1 MVTGVDAVSPNNRAY
16 LARRVLL
23 LFPLLVGLTLIMFA
37 MIHLAPGD
45 PALAFVSEQGVDPEV
60 LAQVRKNLGLD
71 QPLPVQYAIWVSHV
85 VRLDFGTAY
94 TFNQKP
100 VIELIQERLPATLGL
115 QSLAL
120 VVSLSIAVPL
130 GVLSARNQYS
140 AFDNAA
146 TAGAFLGL
154 ALPNFWIALM
164 LQLVLAV
171 GLGWLPASTSGTDDP
186 TLGRIKYVIMPALVL
201 ALPTL
206 AVFARFIRSSML
218 EVLNQDYVTTARA
231 KGLSEPVVTYS
242 HALKNALIPMVTV
255 VGTQLARLLGGA
267 VIVEY
272 IFAWPGLGALAYE
285 SILRR
290 DYPVVLTLTLLT
302 GAFILIVNL
311 VVDVVYTYVD
321 PRLSF
326 R

>member
-1 MVTGVDAVSPNNRAY
+1 LTAGTRAY
-16 LARRVLL
+16 IARRVLL
-23 LFPLLVGLTLIMFA
+23 LLPLLVGLTLVVFT

-45 PALAFVSEQGVDPEV
+45 PAAAFVSEQALDPQM
-60 LAQVRKNLGLD
+60 LAQIHKNLGLD
-71 QPLPVQYAIWVSHV
+71 QPLPVQYAIWLSHV
-85 VRLDFGTAY
+85 ARLDFGTAY

-100 VIELIQERLPATLGL
+100 VIELIGDRLPATLVL

-120 VVSLSIAVPL
+120 VVSLIIAIPL
-130 GVLSARNQYS
+130 GIVSARKQYS

-146 TAGAFLGL
+146 TTGAFLGL
-154 ALPNFWIALM
+154 ALPSFWIALM
-164 LQLVLAV
+164 LQLFLAV
-171 GLGWLPASTSGTDDP
+171 GLGWLPVSTPGTDEP
-186 TLGRIKYVIMPALVL
+186 GLGRAKYLVLPVIVL

-206 AVFARFIRSSML
+206 AIFVRFVRSSML
-218 EVLNQDYVTTARA
+218 EVISQDYLITARA
-231 KGLSEPVVTYS
+231 KGLSESAVTYR
-242 HALKNALIPMVTV
+242 HALKNALIPIVTV
-255 VGTQLARLLGGA
+255 TGTQLARLLGGA

-290 DYPVVLTLTLLT
+290 DYPVVLALTLLT
-302 GAFILIVNL
+302 GAFILVINL
-311 VVDVVYTYVD
+311 VVDIAYTFAD

>member
-1 MVTGVDAVSPNNRAY
+1 
-16 LARRVLL
+16 L
-23 LFPLLVGLTLIMFA
+23 GLTIIVFT

-45 PALAFVSEQGVDPEV
+45 PALAFVSEQGIDPQIV
-60 LAQVRKNLGLD
+60 AQVRKNLGLD
-71 QPLPVQYAIWVSHV
+71 QPLPVQYAIWLSHV

-94 TFNQKP
+94 TFNQTP
-100 VIELIQERLPATLGL
+100 VIDLIEQRLPATLVL

-120 VVSLSIAVPL
+120 LVSLAVAIPI
-130 GVLSARNQYS
+130 GIISAKRQYS
-140 AFDNAA
+140 ILDNAT

-164 LQLVLAV
+164 LQLLLAV
-171 GLGWLPASTSGTDDP
+171 SLGWLPASTQGTDETGPGRLRYLILP
-186 TLGRIKYVIMPALVL
+186 TIVL

-206 AVFARFIRSSML
+206 AVFARFARSSML
-218 EVLNQDYVTTARA
+218 EVIKQDYVTTARA
-231 KGLSEPVVTYS
+231 KGLAEHTVTYR

-255 VGTQLARLLGGA
+255 VGTQLSRLLGGA

-290 DYPVVLTLTLLT
+290 DYPVVLALTLLT
-302 GAFILIVNL
+302 GAFILVVNVL
-311 VVDVVYTYVD
+311 VDIAYTFAD
-321 PRLSF
+321 PRLTF

>member
-1 MVTGVDAVSPNNRAY
+1 MSPENRAY
-16 LARRVLL
+16 IARRVLL
-23 LFPLLVGLTLIMFA
+23 LLPLLVGMTLIIFT

-45 PALAFVSEQGVDPEV
+45 PALAFVSEQSLDPEA

-71 QPLPVQYAIWVSHV
+71 QPLPVQYAIWISHV
-85 VRLDFGTAY
+85 ARLDFGTAY

-100 VIELIQERLPATLGL
+100 VIELIVERLPATVVL

-120 VVSLSIAVPL
+120 VVALAIAIPV
-130 GVLSARNQYS
+130 GVISARKQYS
-140 AFDNAA
+140 VIDNAA

-164 LQLVLAV
+164 LQLLLAV
-171 GLGWLPASTSGTDDP
+171 SLGWLPASTPGVDENGPARLKYLILP
-186 TLGRIKYVIMPALVL
+186 TIVL

-206 AVFARFIRSSML
+206 AIFARFMRSSML
-218 EVLNQDYVTTARA
+218 EVIKQDYVTTARA
-231 KGLSEPVVTYS
+231 KGLSEPAVTYR
-242 HALKNALIPMVTV
+242 HALKNALIPIVTV

-290 DYPVVLTLTLLT
+290 DYPVVLALTLLT
-302 GAFILIVNL
+302 GAFILVINVL
-311 VVDVVYTYVD
+311 VDVAYTFAD

-326 R
+326 RT

>member
-1 MVTGVDAVSPNNRAY
+1 VSPENRRY
-16 LARRVLL
+16 ILRRILL
-23 LFPLLVGLTLIMFA
+23 LLPLLFGLTIIVFT

-45 PALAFVSEQGVDPEV
+45 PALAFVSEQSIDPQV
-60 LAQVRKNLGLD
+60 VAQVRKNLGLD
-71 QPLPVQYAIWVSHV
+71 QPLPVQYAIWLSHV
-85 VRLDFGTAY
+85 ARLDFGTAY
-94 TFNQKP
+94 TFNQTP
-100 VIELIQERLPATLGL
+100 VIELIQQRLPATLVL

-120 VVSLSIAVPL
+120 VVSLAVAIPL
-130 GVLSARNQYS
+130 GIVSARKQYS
-140 AFDNAA
+140 ALDNAA

-154 ALPNFWIALM
+154 ALPNFWIALL
-164 LQLVLAV
+164 LQLFLAV
-171 GLGWLPASTSGTDDP
+171 SLGWLPASTPGTDESGPARLRYLVLP
-186 TLGRIKYVIMPALVL
+186 TIVL

-206 AVFARFIRSSML
+206 AVFARFVRSSML
-218 EVLNQDYVTTARA
+218 EVIKQDYVTTARA
-231 KGLSEPVVTYS
+231 KGLSETTVTYR

-290 DYPVVLTLTLLT
+290 DYPVVLALTILT
-302 GAFILIVNL
+302 GAFILVVNVL
-311 VVDVVYTYVD
+311 VDIAYTFAD
-321 PRLSF
+321 PRLTL

>member
-1 MVTGVDAVSPNNRAY
+1 MSADNRAFI
-16 LARRVLL
+16 ARRVVLL
-23 LFPLLVGLTLIMFA
+23 LPLLVGLTLIVFT

-45 PALAFVSEQGVDPEV
+45 PALAFVSEQSLDPEV
-60 LAQVRKNLGLD
+60 LQQVRKNLGLD

-85 VRLDFGTAY
+85 ARLDFGTAY
-94 TFNQKP
+94 TFNRKP
-100 VIELIQERLPATLGL
+100 VIELIQERLPATLAL

-120 VVSLSIAVPL
+120 IVSLAIAIPL
-130 GVLSARNQYS
+130 GVISAKRQYS
-140 AFDNAA
+140 AIDNVA

-154 ALPNFWIALM
+154 ALPSFWIALM
-164 LQLVLAV
+164 LQLFLAV
-171 GLGWLPASTSGTDDP
+171 GLGWLPVSTPGNEESGPGRLKYLVLP
-186 TLGRIKYVIMPALVL
+186 TLVL

-206 AVFARFIRSSML
+206 AVFARFMRSSML
-218 EVLNQDYVTTARA
+218 EVIKQDYVTTARA
-231 KGLSEPVVTYS
+231 KGLSEPTVTYR
-242 HALKNALIPMVTV
+242 HALKNALIPIVTV

-267 VIVEY
+267 IIVEY

-290 DYPVVLTLTLLT
+290 DYPVVLALTVLT
-302 GAFILIVNL
+302 GAFILIVNVL
-311 VVDVVYTYVD
+311 VDVAYTFVD

>member
-1 MVTGVDAVSPNNRAY
+1 MSPENRRY
-16 LARRVLL
+16 VLRRIVLL
-23 LFPLLVGLTLIMFA
+23 APLLLGLTIIVFLI
-37 MIHLAPGD
+37 IHLAPGD
-45 PALAFVSEQGVDPEV
+45 PALAFVSEQGLDPQIV
-60 LAQVRKNLGLD
+60 AQVRNNLGLD
-71 QPLPVQYAIWVSHV
+71 QPLPVQYAIWLSHV

-94 TFNQKP
+94 TFNQTP
-100 VIELIQERLPATLGL
+100 VIELIAQRLPATLVL

-120 VVSLSIAVPL
+120 VASLAIAIPVGIVSAK
-130 GVLSARNQYS
+130 RQYS
-140 AFDNAA
+140 AIDNVA

-164 LQLVLAV
+164 LQLLLAV
-171 GLGWLPASTSGTDDP
+171 GLGWLPASTPGVDET
-186 TLGRIKYVIMPALVL
+186 GPARLRYLILPVTIL

-206 AVFARFIRSSML
+206 AVFTRFVRSSML
-218 EVLNQDYVTTARA
+218 EVIKQDYVTTARA
-231 KGLSEPVVTYS
+231 KGLSDPAVTYR
-242 HALKNALIPMVTV
+242 HALKNALIPIFTV
-255 VGTQLARLLGGA
+255 VGTQLARLLGGS

-290 DYPVVLTLTLLT
+290 DYPVVLALTVLT
-302 GAFILIVNL
+302 GAFILIVN
-311 VVDVVYTYVD
+311 VIVDVAYTFAD

>member
-1 MVTGVDAVSPNNRAY
+1 MSAENRRY
-16 LARRVLL
+16 ILRRIVLL
-23 LFPLLVGLTLIMFA
+23 MPLLVGLTLIVFTL
-37 MIHLAPGD
+37 IHVAPGD
-45 PALAFVSEQGVDPEV
+45 PALAFVSEQSIDPEV
-60 LAQVRKNLGLD
+60 IAQVRKNLGLD
-71 QPLPVQYAIWVSHV
+71 QPLPVQYAIWVGHV

-100 VIELIQERLPATLGL
+100 VIELIQERLPATLVL

-120 VVSLSIAVPL
+120 LLSLAVAIPVGVVS
-130 GVLSARNQYS
+130 ARKQYS
-140 AFDNAA
+140 LLDNAA
-146 TAGAFLGL
+146 TAGAFVGL

-171 GLGWLPASTSGTDDP
+171 SLGWLPASTPGTDESGPARLRYLVLP
-186 TLGRIKYVIMPALVL
+186 TLVL

-206 AVFARFIRSSML
+206 AVFTRFMRSSML
-218 EVLNQDYVTTARA
+218 EVIHQDYVTTARA
-231 KGLSEPVVTYS
+231 KGLSEPLVTYR
-242 HALKNALIPMVTV
+242 HALKNALIPIVTV

-272 IFAWPGLGALAYE
+272 IFAWPGLGALAFE

-290 DYPVVLTLTLLT
+290 DYPVVLALTLLS
-302 GAFILIVNL
+302 GAFILVVNV
-311 VVDVVYTYVD
+311 VVDIAYTFAD

>member
-1 MVTGVDAVSPNNRAY
+1 MSPENRRY
-16 LARRVLL
+16 VLRRIVLL
-23 LFPLLVGLTLIMFA
+23 APLLLGLTIIVFLI
-37 MIHLAPGD
+37 IHLAPGD
-45 PALAFVSEQGVDPEV
+45 PALAFVSEQGLDPQIV
-60 LAQVRKNLGLD
+60 AQVRKNLGLD
-71 QPLPVQYAIWVSHV
+71 QPLPVQYAIWLSHV

-94 TFNQKP
+94 TFNQTP
-100 VIELIQERLPATLGL
+100 VIELIAQRLPATLVL

-120 VVSLSIAVPL
+120 VASLAIAIPVGIVSAK
-130 GVLSARNQYS
+130 RQYS
-140 AFDNAA
+140 AIDNVA

-164 LQLVLAV
+164 LQLLLAV
-171 GLGWLPASTSGTDDP
+171 GLGWLPASTPGVDET
-186 TLGRIKYVIMPALVL
+186 GPARLRYLILPVTIL

-206 AVFARFIRSSML
+206 AVFTRFVRSSML
-218 EVLNQDYVTTARA
+218 EVIKQDYVTTARA
-231 KGLSEPVVTYS
+231 KGLSDPAVTYR
-242 HALKNALIPMVTV
+242 HALKNALIPIFTV
-255 VGTQLARLLGGA
+255 VGTQLARLLGGS

-290 DYPVVLTLTLLT
+290 DYPVVLALTVLT
-302 GAFILIVNL
+302 GAFILIVN
-311 VVDVVYTYVD
+311 VIVDVAYTFAD

>member
-1 MVTGVDAVSPNNRAY
+1 MTSENRAFIV
-16 LARRVLL
+16 RRLVLVLPLL
-23 LFPLLVGLTLIMFA
+23 LGLTVIIFT

-45 PALAFVSEQGVDPEV
+45 PALAFVSEQSIDPDV
-60 LAQVRKNLGLD
+60 IAQVRKNLGLD
-71 QPLPVQYAIWVSHV
+71 QPLPVQYVIWLGHIA
-85 VRLDFGTAY
+85 RLEFGTAY

-100 VIELIQERLPATLGL
+100 VIELIGDRLPATLAL

-120 VVSLSIAVPL
+120 AVSLVVAVPIGVVSAT
-130 GVLSARNQYS
+130 RQYS
-140 AFDNAA
+140 LLDNTA
-146 TAGAFLGL
+146 TVGAFLGL
-154 ALPNFWIALM
+154 ALPNFWIALL
-164 LQLVLAV
+164 LQLLFAV
-171 GLGWLPASTSGTDDP
+171 GLGWLPVSSAGTDDVG
-186 TLGRIKYVIMPALVL
+186 LGRLRYLVMPTLVL

-206 AVFARFIRSSML
+206 AVFTRFMRSSML
-218 EVLNQDYVTTARA
+218 EVIKQDYVMTARA
-231 KGLSEPVVTYS
+231 KGLVEPMVLYR

-255 VGTQLARLLGGA
+255 IGTQLARLLGGA

-290 DYPVVLTLTLLT
+290 DYPVVLALTLLT
-302 GAFILIVNL
+302 GAFILIVNV
-311 VVDVVYTYVD
+311 VVDIAYMVVD